1 MTNPDVPNDQD
12 RVAPASGLQAGDP
25 EFATTSRAYG
35 GIEGHAQAQAA
46 GRTSLD
52 YPQWV
57 QVRTPAFKEWFGD
70 WQAVRAQERLDAMEL
85 VEVRIP
91 VDWRDLPLSEMR
103 ARMVVELDRMVRD
116 QVQIEHPELGRIH
129 VGRVGVKKTK
139 STSPDPAKVLVAADI
154 EALIPASIYARSE
167 PSRGGDGPNI
177 DGYSTLLTKV
187 SVDDVPLVA
196 AFTVRHQ
203 SDGRWYYNAVTLHDV
218 NRKERA
224 RDSNGRPDHHRSDG
238 SRFAP
243 LAGLHEFSR
252 RSLARVNPD
261 TVSKAVDS
269 KTGEPLALYRGDA
282 EALVEF
288 DQEQERYRHRD
299 GGRLL
304 PQLFFTKSP
313 SSPDAA
319 APVFLNARNP
329 VGEIDHIQNGDIW
342 LVFDPAQ
349 VQNAVGSHNPLIPN
363 DPAIVRANLSK
374 GKQPMS
380 NPVQNESVV
389 YGGMPRTGA
398 DKPFPELAD
407 LIRANLAEPRHH
419 YELHD
424 PFAETTFRFP
434 TSEAAK
440 AKAEEMG
447 ATRFQHRDADGAVKQ
462 VDKVDGEWYVRNE
475 LTPPQDS
482 QKPPSA
488 ADKPLASVQEEI
500 DQDALRSIEIR
511 AEQRAAVGQGLDAE
525 TDREMA
531 KADAHAFRRI
541 EDKGL
546 QESAAVEMA
555 NNAREYPEYKE
566 GLDKAIPGYPGT
578 AEKVYALDAAHDE
591 KRKAAELVA
600 SPAPKAKKPRQK
612 RSGGTEVKK
621 AAAPKPKA
629 TQKPEKGERSA
640 RAKKPAVPTPDPA
653 PASAAAPPSVA
664 TLDPHAQQR
673 LDRVSSK
680 RAAELAAAQRKLDA
694 DAANRARIH
703 LLQDPSGRHIV
714 AIDQRGVTKAYAVDE
729 NPGVAEKTASKLLES
744 MRGLGTL
751 VSQTNFLPDVIK
763 TRFRLKSGEEKIA
776 YNVDP
781 EGVDPRHPQM
791 RDAGLDENDR
801 RNLVVTPDGHEEAIS
816 KHVLRSAELPD
827 DVKKR
832 FVHSDTVPGQFFD
845 RNRKLAFID
854 KGARLATDQN
864 SPDIIASMVS
874 VAQAKG
880 WQAITVKGHEDFRR
894 EAWLAASLAGIEV
907 KGFKPSEQDLAKL
920 DYERQLRMGNAMQP
934 AAPTAAPATN
944 EIAAARPEAQ
954 PPAVG
959 TEAVALGEVA
969 RLKGVREDQ
978 IPNFMQAVQ
987 SFVDEAKRI
996 GIDLPA
1002 LKIFDPKAPA
1012 APTVGSPDR
1021 AREPARGIDI
1031 PQPDKTPKR

>member
-25 EFATTSRAYG
+25 EFAATSRAYG

-46 GRTSLD
+46 GRTNLD

-187 SVDDVPLVA
+187 LVDDVPLVA

-269 KTGEPLALYRGDA
+269 KTGEPLALYRGGA

-304 PQLFFTKSP
+304 PQLFFTKAFFP
-313 SSPDAA
+313 SSDLAL
-319 APVFLNARNP
+319 PVFLNAKNP
-329 VGEIDHIQNGDIW
+329 GGEIDHIRNGDTW
-342 LVFDPAQ
+342 LVFDQAQ
-349 VQNAVGSHNPLIPN
+349 VQSAVGNRNPFAPD
-363 DPAIVRANLSK
+363 DPPIVRANLSE
-374 GKQPMS
+374 GNQTMS

-389 YGGMPRTGA
+389 YGGMP
-398 DKPFPELAD
+398 
-407 LIRANLAEPRHH
+407 
-419 YELHD
+419 
-424 PFAETTFRFP
+424 
-434 TSEAAK
+434 
-440 AKAEEMG
+440 
-447 ATRFQHRDADGAVKQ
+447 Q
-462 VDKVDGEWYVRNE
+462 
-475 LTPPQDS
+475 
-482 QKPPSA
+482 
-488 ADKPLASVQEEI
+488 
-500 DQDALRSIEIR
+500 
-511 AEQRAAVGQGLDAE
+511 
-525 TDREMA
+525 
-531 KADAHAFRRI
+531 
-541 EDKGL
+541 
-546 QESAAVEMA
+546 
-555 NNAREYPEYKE
+555 
-566 GLDKAIPGYPGT
+566 
-578 AEKVYALDAAHDE
+578 
-591 KRKAAELVA
+591 AELDLSDTSSQA
-600 SPAPKAKKPRQK
+600 APAPKSETEVVKASAPKPARAKKAPTSPALEPKAEKSKQK
-612 RSGGTEVKK
+612 RSSGTEVKK
-621 AAAPKPKA
+621 ATAPKPKA
-629 TQKPEKGERSA
+629 AQKPEKGERSA
-640 RAKKPAVPTPDPA
+640 RAKKPVDPTPA
-653 PASAAAPPSVA
+653 PAPVPAAAPPSVA

-673 LDRVSSK
+673 LDRVSSN

-694 DAANRARIH
+694 DATNRARIH
-703 LLQDPSGRHIV
+703 LLQDPGGRHIV
-714 AIDQRGVTKAYAVDE
+714 AIDQSGVTKAYAVDE
-729 NPGVAEKTASKLLES
+729 SPSVAERAANKLLES

-801 RNLVVTPDGHEEAIS
+801 RNLVVTPDGHEETIS

-880 WQAITVKGHEDFRR
+880 WQAITVKGHEEFRR

-907 KGFKPSEQDLAKL
+907 KGFKPSEQDLAQL

-934 AAPTAAPATN
+934 AVPTAAPATN
-944 EIAAARPEAQ
+944 EIAVARPEAQ
-954 PPAVG
+954 QPAIG
-959 TEAVALGEVA
+959 AEAVALGEVA

-987 SFVDEAKRI
+987 AFVDEAKRV
-996 GIDLPA
+996 GVDLPA
-1002 LKIFDPKAPA
+1002 LKVFDPKAPA
-1012 APTVGSPDR
+1012 TPAVASPDKT
-1021 AREPARGIDI
+1021 RETTRGIDI
-1031 PQPDKTPKR
+1031 PQPDKAPKR